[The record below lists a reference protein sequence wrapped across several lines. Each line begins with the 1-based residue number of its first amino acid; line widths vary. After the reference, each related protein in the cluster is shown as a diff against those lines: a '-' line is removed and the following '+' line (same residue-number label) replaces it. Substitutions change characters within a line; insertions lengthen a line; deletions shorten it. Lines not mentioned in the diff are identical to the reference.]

1 MPGPGGRH
9 RRAAPLQAET
19 LALPPLALLLP
30 LQLLG
35 FLNWSELLAGVL
47 GNVLASLQLDFG
59 LRFHPLELLVGALL
73 SLGELLPHRF
83 DPHALLLF
91 GEVGAELFAGRV
103 GELEIGKAAFGEVA
117 LGDTERLPA
126 LLGSIARERGVTL
139 SPSVCI
145 LGALQLRL

>member
-1 MPGPGGRH
+1 
-9 RRAAPLQAET
+9 L
-19 LALPPLALLLP
+19 LA

-35 FLNWSELLAGVL
+35 FLDWPELLPSLVGYL
-47 GNVLASLQLDFG
+47 LASLQLGFG
-59 LRFHPLELLVGALL
+59 LRFHPLEFLVCALL
-73 SLGELLPHRF
+73 SVAELLPHCF
-83 DPHALLLF
+83 DPHASLLF

-126 LLGSIARERGVTL
+126 LIGLMMCDRGITL